1 MSGIYMD
8 ITKQACIMLGKDE
21 NHKVNVPRNQTTG
34 TIKTRNPKDKTI
46 T

>member
-1 MSGIYMD
+1 MD
-8 ITKQACIMLGKDE
+8 ITKQAWIMLGKDE
-21 NHKVNVPRNQTTG
+21 NHKVNIPRNQAIE